1 VPVTPQPDRPRL
13 PLEHGG
19 PAYVEIVG
27 SVAELVLNRPD
38 RLNAIDAATLD
49 VIDRAVAFADSQH
62 EIRVL
67 IVRGAGRAFCA
78 GADLGEA
85 GDRVADP
92 AALTAF
98 LRRWHRVFTHLAE
111 SPVPS
116 IAAVHGYALAGGF
129 GLLQA
134 CDLAVV
140 ADDAVLAD
148 QHARYGLIPAGG
160 GTQRLPRLVGQR
172 RATWLM
178 LSGEPITPGEAR
190 QAGLVNAVCPEAEVL
205 GRAREMAA
213 LLASRSPVACAA
225 VKQAIRLGLAAPS
238 LAEGMQIEQRLAVR
252 HMASKDAAI
261 GLAAFVSRTAPQFVG
276 E

>member
-1 VPVTPQPDRPRL
+1 VPATPEPDGPQLL
-13 PLEHGG
+13 PERGD
-19 PAYVEIVG
+19 PAYVEVAG
-27 SVAELVLNRPD
+27 PVAELVLNRPD

-49 VIDRAVAFADSQH
+49 VIDRAVAFADSQR

-67 IVRGAGRAFCA
+67 IVRGAGRAFCT

-85 GDRVADP
+85 GNRVADP

-98 LRRWHRVFTHLAE
+98 LQRWHRVFTRLAE

-116 IAAVHGYALAGGF
+116 IAAVQGYALAGGF
-129 GLLQA
+129 ELLQA

-160 GTQRLPRLVGQR
+160 GTQRLPRLIGQR
-172 RATWLM
+172 RAAWLM
-178 LSGEPITPGEAR
+178 LSGEPITPAEAR
-190 QAGLVNAVCPEAEVL
+190 QAGLVNAVCPAAEVL

-213 LLASRSPVACAA
+213 LLASRSPVGSAA

-238 LAEGMQIEQRLAVR
+238 PAEGMQIEQRLAVA

-261 GLAAFVSRTAPQFVG
+261 GLAAFATRTVPQFVG